1 MGVPRLFPW
10 IQRNF
15 KKHILHFQQGE
26 SSHTVDAL
34 YLDANPLLHS
44 ATQFVNNTVEGK
56 FRFLDVYKN
65 LSEHEKML
73 KAFELFFDNIV
84 ELTEIV
90 IPKKILYIAIDG
102 PAPRAKQNQQR
113 ERRFVSAKIRLEK
126 EGVLED
132 HGSSST
138 TSNGSS
144 STSSKKIFN
153 SSSLTPG
160 TLFMHSLM
168 KYINYSIR
176 RQMTINDKWRNL
188 EVYFSSCSSPGE
200 GEHKCLDFI
209 RRLPKQQREEY
220 EHCIFGP
227 DGDLIMLTMSA
238 HVPKI
243 LLFREDLYTP
253 GYYHILNMGEIVKEL
268 PRVLSLEKG
277 FQAKKRYLANIVDDF
292 IVEGF
297 FVGNDFLP
305 KIQMFH
311 LLEDGLELMIKTYA
325 ETSNYGMTNPLTVD
339 GILQLQG
346 FKLFLKKLS
355 TYEEKYLVNQIIEP
369 NPKKQPPEEK
379 FVNHTLKDCLIDT
392 FDPFTNSGSF
402 GLNLNLYRKKYY
414 LKSFDDEYN
423 SVGFDQKVK
432 EMCRCYLKSF
442 IWILK
447 YYVFGLASW
456 GWAYEYHYAPV
467 MTDFNK
473 YVSSLTEEEFME
485 LQKFEKG
492 EPALPFEQLLSVLP
506 TASRD
511 LLPIEYAKLM
521 IDKSSLLFQK
531 NYYPPLET
539 LRIDY
544 EGKLREHEGVVL
556 LPFVDYKDI
565 HLAYEMVS
573 SALNSKIYHRNLQG
587 KYPSIEKF
595 PLSLFK
601 YNPSK
606 TINYKN
612 EFGSLENIPIRK
624 TLLLI

>member
-26 SSHTVDAL
+26 SAHTVDAL

-65 LSEHEKML
+65 LTEHEKML

-90 IPKKILYIAIDG
+90 VPKKILYIAIDG

-126 EGVLED
+126 EESLA
-132 HGSSST
+132 SST
-138 TSNGSS
+138 
-144 STSSKKIFN
+144 KIFN

-168 KYINYSIR
+168 KYINYAIR

-188 EVYFSSCSSPGE
+188 EIYFSSCSSPGE

-209 RRLPKQQREEY
+209 RRLPKEQRENY

-277 FQAKKRYLANIVDDF
+277 FVSKKRSLANIVDDF

-325 ETSNYGMTNPLTVD
+325 ETSNYGTTYPLTIN

-355 TYEEKYLVNQIIEP
+355 TYEEKYLVNQIVDT
-369 NPKKQPPEEK
+369 NPKKIPPEEK
-379 FVNHTLKDCLIDT
+379 FVNHTLKDCLVDT
-392 FDPFTNSGSF
+392 FDPFTNSGSY

-423 SVGFDQKVK
+423 SPSFDEKVK

-467 MTDFNK
+467 MSDFSK
-473 YVSSLTEEEFME
+473 YVNSLTEEEFE
-485 LQKFEKG
+485 NLQIFEKG

-506 TASRD
+506 TVSRD
-511 LLPIEYAKLM
+511 LLPREYANLM
-521 IDKSSLLFQK
+521 IDENSPLIQK
-531 NYYPPLET
+531 GYYPSLET
-539 LRIDY
+539 LKIDY

-556 LPFVDYKDI
+556 LPFVDYNDI
-565 HLAYEMVS
+565 HLVYES
-573 SALNSKIYHRNLQG
+573 LTSTLNSKIYHRNLQG

-601 YNPSK
+601 YNSSK

-612 EFGSLENIPIRK
+612 EYGSLENIPIHK
-624 TLLLI
+624 TVLYI